1 MPLAGWSRAGRV
13 LAQALAVCLPQCQQA
28 VAGSI
33 MTSTA
38 WLLRQH
44 WLCRFAELSAS
55 TACPVVP
62 AALLLCRLA
71 YGLQELDFSNN
82 PGLTGMLPPQMGLLA
97 RLKQIRASDTNMSC
111 AGIISPYVV
120 TTNNSCTDP
129 KRCTTPVML
138 GSPDTRYQ
146 PCTEETLL
154 PCFLRFSEYMIPR
167 DDDSNMRCKYIL
179 RRPVADA
186 REACGSD
193 QDTGLGTQAA
203 QLPELGSDRLG
214 QIWQVGPSY
223 FQFRVCEC
231 LLVRGPT
238 SRRWLLPGSPFLSCS
253 QLPASWVVEGFGT
266 EMQSQD
272 SASPHNGTW
281 AGTTTDT
288 PRNAM

>member
-1 MPLAGWSRAGRV
+1 M
-13 LAQALAVCLPQCQQA
+13 
-28 VAGSI
+28 
-33 MTSTA
+33 
-38 WLLRQH
+38 
-44 WLCRFAELSAS
+44 
-55 TACPVVP
+55 P

-82 PGLTGMLPPQMGLLA
+82 PGLTGMMPPQMGLLA

-120 TTNNSCTDP
+120 TTNNSCADP

-179 RRPVADA
+179 RRPVEDA
-186 REACGSD
+186 RKACESD

-214 QIWQVGPSY
+214 QIWQVDPSY

-231 LLVRGPT
+231 LLVRRGPT
-238 SRRWLLPGSPFLSCS
+238 SRRCGCCLASSPFLSCS
-253 QLPASWVVEGFGT
+253 RFCQPAGCGGLWLGTGMQL
-266 EMQSQD
+266 QD
-272 SASPHNGTW
+272 RASPHNNATQAGKT
-281 AGTTTDT
+281 AGT
-288 PRNAM
+288 PRSAM